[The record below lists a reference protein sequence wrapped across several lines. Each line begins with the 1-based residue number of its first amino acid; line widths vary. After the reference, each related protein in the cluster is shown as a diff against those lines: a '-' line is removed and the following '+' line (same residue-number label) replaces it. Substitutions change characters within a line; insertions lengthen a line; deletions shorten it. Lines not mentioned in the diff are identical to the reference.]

1 MSGLLKMKILKTSN
15 DSPDDEVINEAID
28 VLADG
33 GVVLYPTDTVYG
45 LGANIFN
52 NKAVRRVFKIK
63 QRNLLKPLSILVS
76 NTDAIDLV
84 AKISIHQKNTIER
97 YLPGPYT
104 FILNKTPIVPR
115 VITSG
120 LTHVGVRVPENE
132 ISCRLASLFPITTT
146 SANLSNEDVLSTPE
160 EILDQLGCDVDLVI
174 DVGPLDSNNASTIV
188 DLTTPQPTFLR
199 R

>member
-1 MSGLLKMKILKTSN
+1 MKILKTDGSAPN
-15 DSPDDEVINEAID
+15 ENIINEAVN
-28 VLADG
+28 VLAKG

-52 NKAVRRVFKIK
+52 NKAVRRIFKIK

-84 AKISIHQKNTIER
+84 SEISIYQKNTIEK

-104 FILNKTPIVPR
+104 FILKKSHIVPR

-120 LTHVGVRVPENE
+120 LSNVGVRVPKNE
-132 ISCRLASLFPITTT
+132 IACKLATLFPITTT
-146 SANLSNEDVLSTPE
+146 SANLSDEEVLSTPD

-174 DVGPLDSNNASTIV
+174 DVGPLDSKNASTII
-188 DLTTPQPTFLR
+188 DLTTPQPTFIR

>member
-1 MSGLLKMKILKTSN
+1 MRILKTSN
-15 DSPDDEVINEAID
+15 TSPDEKVINEAID

-33 GVVLYPTDTVYG
+33 GVIIYPTDTVYG
-45 LGANIFN
+45 LGADIFN

-76 NTDAIDLV
+76 NTDAIEVV
-84 AKISIHQKNTIER
+84 AKISRYQKNTLDK

-104 FILNKTPIVPR
+104 FILNKKPIVPR
-115 VITSG
+115 VVTGG

-132 ISCRLASLFPITTT
+132 IACKLAGIFPITTT
-146 SANLSNEDVLSTPE
+146 SANLSDEEVLSIPD
-160 EILDQLGCDVDLVI
+160 EILEQLGCDVDLVI
-174 DVGPLDSNNASTIV
+174 DVGPLKSKNASTIV
-188 DLTTPQPTFLR
+188 DLTAPQPIFIR

>member
-1 MSGLLKMKILKTSN
+1 MKILKTDNSV
-15 DSPDDEVINEAID
+15 PDEKVINEAID
-28 VLADG
+28 VLANG
-33 GVVLYPTDTVYG
+33 GVVIYPTDTVYG

-52 NKAVRRVFKIK
+52 NKAVRQVFKIK

-84 AKISIHQKNTIER
+84 SKISIYQKNTIEK

-104 FILNKTPIVPR
+104 FILKKSPIIPR
-115 VITSG
+115 VVTSG
-120 LTHVGVRVPENE
+120 LPHVGVRVPKNE
-132 ISCRLASLFPITTT
+132 IACKLATLFPITTT

-160 EILDQLGCDVDLVI
+160 DILDQLGCDVDLVI

-188 DLTTPQPTFLR
+188 DLTTPQPTFIR